1 MIHSIFKSAVE
12 SVMPDPT
19 GNYLETHGT
28 LSPNQFVEAG
38 DIFISKCKSWNWES
52 GHPDMGWSFLPK
64 DKQYLITRNVKS
76 NRIIDKQVYKEHIV
90 NETSVEDDWTVTEHI
105 NTFNNHQP
113 IETSIIE
120 TSNIETSTI
129 ETSNIETSNIEDS
142 DSDLEID
149 DHDSNILITNN
160 HQIETRTYDIYITY
174 DKYYQTPRIGLFG
187 YNYDNMPLGF
197 KEMMD
202 DIESEYVNRTVTYE
216 NHPHIPLMVVSIH
229 PCRHSH
235 VMKKIMMGYKKMDL
249 DNYLNIF
256 LKFISSIIPNIN
268 YDHTTNN

>member
-28 LSPNQFVEAG
+28 LSPQQFVEAG

-52 GHPDMGWSFLPK
+52 GHPDMGWYFLPK

-90 NETSVEDDWTVTEHI
+90 NETTAEDDWTVTEHI

-113 IETSIIE
+113 TNEIPNIIE
-120 TSNIETSTI
+120 TTQ
-129 ETSNIETSNIEDS
+129 IEDS
-142 DSDLEID
+142 DSDLDID
-149 DHDSNILITNN
+149 IEEDDSNTLITNN
-160 HQIETRTYDIYITY
+160 PQIDTRTYDIYITY
-174 DKYYQTPRIGLFG
+174 DKYYQTPRIWLFG
-187 YNYDNMPLGF
+187 YNYDHMPLGF

-216 NHPHIPLMVVSIH
+216 NHPHIPLMLVSIH
-229 PCRHSH
+229 PCRHSQ
-235 VMKKIMMGYKKMDL
+235 VMKKLMMGYKKMDL
-249 DNYLNIF
+249 ENYMTIF

-268 YDHTTNN
+268 YDHTS